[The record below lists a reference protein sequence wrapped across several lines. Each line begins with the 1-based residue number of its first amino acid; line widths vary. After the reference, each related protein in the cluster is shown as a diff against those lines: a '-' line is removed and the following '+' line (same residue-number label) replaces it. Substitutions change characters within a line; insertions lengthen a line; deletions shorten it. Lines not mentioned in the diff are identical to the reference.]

1 MSYMENLG
9 KTEYKALDLEGS
21 SRLEG
26 NQLLISLL
34 LIIVKASL
42 KNDLAILLDLLLD
55 DSLPKSI
62 ISRKIL
68 LGLRKK
74 LII

>member
-9 KTEYKALDLEGS
+9 KTEYNVLDLEGS
-21 SRLEG
+21 SPREG

-55 DSLPKSI
+55 DSLPISI
-62 ISRKIL
+62 ISRMIL

>member
-9 KTEYKALDLEGS
+9 KTGYKALDLEES
-21 SRLEG
+21 SPLER

-55 DSLPKSI
+55 DSLPISI
-62 ISRKIL
+62 ISRMIL

-74 LII
+74 WIT

>member
-9 KTEYKALDLEGS
+9 KTEYKILDLEGS
-21 SRLEG
+21 SPLEG

-42 KNDLAILLDLLLD
+42 RNDLAILLDLLLD
-55 DSLPKSI
+55 DSLPRSI
-62 ISRKIL
+62 ISRMIL

-74 LII
+74 WII

>member
-1 MSYMENLG
+1 MSYMGNLG
-9 KTEYKALDLEGS
+9 KTEYNVLDLEGS
-21 SRLEG
+21 IPLEG

-55 DSLPKSI
+55 DSLPISI
-62 ISRKIL
+62 IS
-68 LGLRKK
+68 
-74 LII
+74 

>member
-9 KTEYKALDLEGS
+9 KTEYNVLDLEGS
-21 SRLEG
+21 SLHEG

-55 DSLPKSI
+55 DSLPISI
-62 ISRKIL
+62 MS
-68 LGLRKK
+68 
-74 LII
+74 

>member
-1 MSYMENLG
+1 MENLG
-9 KTEYKALDLEGS
+9 KAEYYALDLEGS
-21 SRLEG
+21 SPLEG

-55 DSLPKSI
+55 DSLPISI
-62 ISRKIL
+62 ISRMIL

-74 LII
+74 WII

>member
-21 SRLEG
+21 NPLEG
-26 NQLLISLL
+26 DQLLISLL

-55 DSLPKSI
+55 DSLPISI
-62 ISRKIL
+62 MSRMIL

-74 LII
+74 WIT

>member
-9 KTEYKALDLEGS
+9 KTEYNVLDLEGS
-21 SRLEG
+21 SPLEG
-26 NQLLISLL
+26 AQLLISLL

-55 DSLPKSI
+55 DSLPISI

-68 LGLRKK
+68 LGRRIK

>member
-1 MSYMENLG
+1 MESLG
-9 KTEYKALDLEGS
+9 KTEYKKLDLEGS
-21 SRLEG
+21 NPLKG

-34 LIIVKASL
+34 FIIVKASL

-55 DSLPKSI
+55 DSLPISI
-62 ISRKIL
+62 ISRMIL

-74 LII
+74 WIT

>member
-9 KTEYKALDLEGS
+9 KTEYKTLDLEGS
-21 SRLEG
+21 SPREG

-55 DSLPKSI
+55 DTLPISI
-62 ISRKIL
+62 ISRMIL

-74 LII
+74 WII

>member
-21 SRLEG
+21 SLREG

-55 DSLPKSI
+55 DSLPISI
-62 ISRKIL
+62 MS
-68 LGLRKK
+68 
-74 LII
+74 

>member
-1 MSYMENLG
+1 MLYMENLG

-21 SRLEG
+21 NPLEG
-26 NQLLISLL
+26 DQLLISLL

-55 DSLPKSI
+55 DSLPISI
-62 ISRKIL
+62 ISWMIL

-74 LII
+74 WIT

>member
-1 MSYMENLG
+1 MLYMENLG
-9 KTEYKALDLEGS
+9 KTEYKVLDLEGS
-21 SRLEG
+21 SPLEG

-34 LIIVKASL
+34 LIIVKASF

-55 DSLPKSI
+55 DSLPISI
-62 ISRKIL
+62 ISRMIL

-74 LII
+74 

>member
-1 MSYMENLG
+1 MSYMGNLG
-9 KTEYKALDLEGS
+9 KTEYKALDLEES
-21 SRLEG
+21 SPREG

-55 DSLPKSI
+55 DSLPISI
-62 ISRKIL
+62 IS
-68 LGLRKK
+68 
-74 LII
+74 

>member
-21 SRLEG
+21 SPREG

-55 DSLPKSI
+55 DSLPISI

-68 LGLRKK
+68 LGRRIK

>member
-1 MSYMENLG
+1 MLYMENLG

-21 SRLEG
+21 SLLEG

-55 DSLPKSI
+55 DSLPISI
-62 ISRKIL
+62 ISWMIL

-74 LII
+74 WIT

>member
-1 MSYMENLG
+1 MENLG
-9 KTEYKALDLEGS
+9 KTEYKTLDLEGS
-21 SRLEG
+21 SPREG

-55 DSLPKSI
+55 DSLPISI
-62 ISRKIL
+62 ISRIIL
-68 LGLRKK
+68 LGRREK

>member
-9 KTEYKALDLEGS
+9 KTEYKILDLEGS
-21 SRLEG
+21 SPREG

-55 DSLPKSI
+55 DSLPISI

-68 LGLRKK
+68 LGRREK

>member
-1 MSYMENLG
+1 MLYMENLG
-9 KTEYKALDLEGS
+9 KTEYNALDLEES
-21 SRLEG
+21 IPLEG

-55 DSLPKSI
+55 DSLPISI
-62 ISRKIL
+62 ISRMIL

-74 LII
+74 WIT

>member
-9 KTEYKALDLEGS
+9 KTEYKVLDLEGS
-21 SRLEG
+21 SPLEG

-34 LIIVKASL
+34 LIIVKASF

-55 DSLPKSI
+55 DSLPRSI
-62 ISRKIL
+62 ISRMIL

-74 LII
+74 WIT

>member
-1 MSYMENLG
+1 MLYMENLG

-21 SRLEG
+21 NPSEG

-55 DSLPKSI
+55 DSLPISI
-62 ISRKIL
+62 ISRMIL

-74 LII
+74 WIT

>member
-1 MSYMENLG
+1 MENLG
-9 KTEYKALDLEGS
+9 KTEYNALDLEGS
-21 SRLEG
+21 KPLER
-26 NQLLISLL
+26 NQLLIRLL
-34 LIIVKASL
+34 LIIVTASL

-55 DSLPKSI
+55 DSLPISI

-68 LGLRKK
+68 LGRRKK

>member
-1 MSYMENLG
+1 MLYMENLG

-21 SRLEG
+21 SLLEG

-55 DSLPKSI
+55 DSLPISI
-62 ISRKIL
+62 ISRMIL

-74 LII
+74 WIT

>member
-1 MSYMENLG
+1 MSYMGNLG
-9 KTEYKALDLEGS
+9 KTEYNALDLEGS
-21 SRLEG
+21 NSLEG

-55 DSLPKSI
+55 DSLPISI
-62 ISRKIL
+62 MS
-68 LGLRKK
+68 
-74 LII
+74 

>member
-1 MSYMENLG
+1 MSYMGNLG
-9 KTEYKALDLEGS
+9 KTEYNALDLEGS
-21 SRLEG
+21 NPLEG

-34 LIIVKASL
+34 FIIVKASL

-55 DSLPKSI
+55 DSLPISI

-68 LGLRKK
+68 LGRREK

>member
-1 MSYMENLG
+1 MLYMENLG
-9 KTEYKALDLEGS
+9 KTEYNVLDLEGS
-21 SRLEG
+21 SLLEG

-55 DSLPKSI
+55 DSLPISI
-62 ISRKIL
+62 MS
-68 LGLRKK
+68 
-74 LII
+74 

>member
-9 KTEYKALDLEGS
+9 KTEYNALDLEGS
-21 SRLEG
+21 NPLEG

-55 DSLPKSI
+55 DSLPISI
-62 ISRKIL
+62 MS
-68 LGLRKK
+68 
-74 LII
+74 

>member
-9 KTEYKALDLEGS
+9 KTKYKVQVLEGS
-21 SRLEG
+21 SPLER

-55 DSLPKSI
+55 DSLPISI

-68 LGLRKK
+68 LGRRKK